1 MGGLSRGGDRLGRL
15 RCPPLDGEESGG
27 VGNRLERRDVAGAEC
42 GVNRDGQPLALG
54 NERLAV
60 IPGAAGGGAE
70 AAFPSELG
78 DLGALGA
85 LDDV

>member
-1 MGGLSRGGDRLGRL
+1 MGD
-15 RCPPLDGEESGG
+15 
-27 VGNRLERRDVAGAEC
+27 RLERRDVPGAER

-54 NERLAV
+54 DESLAV
-60 IPGAAGGGAE
+60 VAGAARGGAE

-85 LDDV
+85 LDEI